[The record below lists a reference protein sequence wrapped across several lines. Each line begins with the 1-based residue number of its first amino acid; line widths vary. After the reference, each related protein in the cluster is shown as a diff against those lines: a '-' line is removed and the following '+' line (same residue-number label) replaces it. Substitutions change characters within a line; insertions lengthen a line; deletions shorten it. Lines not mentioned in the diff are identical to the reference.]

1 MRKKS
6 IKIGRKIAISLLA
19 AAMAVIPSVSSV
31 MANPHYDRR
40 DTVAEEERV
49 PAAGASG
56 TEKARSKVSPNAWK
70 KINGVCYNGSGE
82 VIPGAI
88 TRGIDVSEW
97 QGNIDWAQVKKSG
110 IDFAFV
116 RISYGANRLDKTYDA
131 NMTKA
136 ELAGVPVGTYVYSLA
151 LNTETALKEAQ
162 VAIEQMQGYKVSYPV
177 VFDLEYSKA
186 SNLSRQ
192 EVSKLALTF
201 CNEVRRAGYYP
212 MVYCNVNW
220 YNNYVDWSMLSGMD
234 VWLASYGDRIP
245 APDRSKYNYTIW
257 QSTDGN
263 SEYGLNSTSGLVG
276 GIPAGDDV
284 DMNFGFVDY
293 TKKIT
298 PRWKSVDS
306 YVASTTPDTGTA
318 DKEKEGLHKV
328 DGKYYYVDENGSRV
342 SSRWVTANG
351 KTYYISSDGY
361 ALMGM
366 KKVDGKYYWFHT
378 KYGYMFKSR
387 RVTRSNGDIYYFG
400 SDGVRYENG
409 MYRVTESSGEHIY
422 YFQKN
427 GKAYKG
433 WRTLNG
439 NKYYFYKGSSALS
452 GTRAEN
458 ISLTSSSGLV
468 SVFDGNGVCVRQYKK

>member
-1 MRKKS
+1 
-6 IKIGRKIAISLLA
+6 
-19 AAMAVIPSVSSV
+19 
-31 MANPHYDRR
+31 
-40 DTVAEEERV
+40 
-49 PAAGASG
+49 
-56 TEKARSKVSPNAWK
+56 
-70 KINGVCYNGSGE
+70 
-82 VIPGAI
+82 
-88 TRGIDVSEW
+88 
-97 QGNIDWAQVKKSG
+97 
-110 IDFAFV
+110 
-116 RISYGANRLDKTYDA
+116 
-131 NMTKA
+131 
-136 ELAGVPVGTYVYSLA
+136 
-151 LNTETALKEAQ
+151 
-162 VAIEQMQGYKVSYPV
+162 MQGYKVSYPV

-409 MYRVTESSGEHIY
+409 MYRVTESSGEHTY

-468 SVFDGNGVCVRQYKK
+468 SVFDENGVCVRQYKK